1 MELMNLLK
9 TELFITY
16 EEPEINTRLY
26 RIILNAIDAMNHK
39 IGAKIDYTVP
49 SLEQALFINY
59 CVYVYNGIENE
70 FDNNY
75 SHEIMQARIR
85 HEVEDFN
92 E

>member
-1 MELMNLLK
+1 MNLLK
-9 TELFITY
+9 SELFITWKDS
-16 EEPEINTRLY
+16 EVDTRLY

-39 IGAKIDYTVP
+39 IGAKVDYTVP

-75 SHEIMQARIR
+75 FHEIMQARIR
-85 HEVEDFN
+85 HEVEDSD